1 MSQLLENTITITPLD
16 TPIGAEISGVDL
28 SQEQSSEVMKIIDD
42 AYNKYNLL
50 LFRNQKLTPVQ
61 HIRFGASLGPLE
73 IHVLKRYLLEDYPE
87 ILLIS
92 NILREDGDF
101 LGLPDAG
108 QTWHT
113 DTSYRQKPSRGSI
126 LYALEIPRDEKHQ
139 PLGDTLFAST
149 AAAYDD
155 LAPELKERLHGKKA
169 IHRYSLRKR
178 PSDSKREKLTKA
190 QLDETPDIAHPVV
203 RTHPHTGRKALY
215 VFEGECIGIEGVS
228 EEEGAQLI
236 SDLTQH
242 IINPKYTYR
251 HKWNEGDVI
260 MWDNAASLHLAIC
273 DYKLPQRRLLH
284 RVTIEGGVPF

>member
-1 MSQLLENTITITPLD
+1 
-16 TPIGAEISGVDL
+16 
-28 SQEQSSEVMKIIDD
+28 MKMIDE

-50 LFRNQKLTPVQ
+50 LFRNQKLTPEQ

-73 IHVLKRYLLEDYPE
+73 IHVLKRYLLKDYPE

-92 NILREDGDF
+92 NILRDDGDF

-126 LYALEIPRDEKHQ
+126 LYALEIPRDENQQ

-155 LAPELKERLHGKKA
+155 LSPDLKELLNGKKA

-203 RTHPHTGRKALY
+203 RTHPYTGRKALY
-215 VFEGECIGIEGVS
+215 VFEGECIGIEGMP
-228 EEEGAQLI
+228 EEYGAQLI

-242 IINPKYTYR
+242 IISPQYIYR

>member
-1 MSQLLENTITITPLD
+1 
-16 TPIGAEISGVDL
+16 
-28 SQEQSSEVMKIIDD
+28 
-42 AYNKYNLL
+42 L
-50 LFRNQKLTPVQ
+50 LFRNQKLTPEQ

-73 IHVLKRYLLEDYPE
+73 IHVLKRYLLKDYPE

-126 LYALEIPRDEKHQ
+126 LYALEIPRDENQQ

-155 LAPELKERLHGKKA
+155 LSPDLKELLNGKKA

-203 RTHPHTGRKALY
+203 RTHPYTGRKALY
-215 VFEGECIGIEGVS
+215 VFEGECIGIEGMP
-228 EEEGAQLI
+228 EEYGAQLI

-242 IINPKYTYR
+242 IISPQYTYR